1 MTSMGGW
8 SKARRA
14 ALTAF
19 AGALALVSFG
29 VWAGAARAVTFTQN
43 TVPFTGL
50 RGPLGVAV
58 DGGRDVFALSSA
70 PPVGVVELP
79 SGGSQR
85 TLPLTGLSS
94 PTGIAVDGAADVF
107 VADSQNRRVVEL
119 PSGGSQQT
127 LPLTGLTLPVGVAAD
142 TPGDVFIADA
152 GTRQIIELPSGGSQ
166 QTLPFSGL
174 TDPEAVT
181 VDGAG
186 DVFVVDTAAG
196 SVVALP
202 AGGSQQ
208 TIPSTGLSR
217 PEGIAVDNAGD
228 VFLADTGNNRVV
240 ELPAGGSQQT
250 LPFTGLNRP
259 AAVAVDLAGDV
270 LVADQG
276 NNRVVDLMPSLTSG
290 SFVLSPTS
298 GPAGSSTGLA
308 SVTPCTL
315 FTGGAFAATEAKL
328 FLYSSGGQLLSSA
341 TVPFGDLGSW
351 AGSLRIPAGAANGT
365 TFVVRARCTNA
376 EGVMAQA
383 YGPATF
389 TVTGPA
395 PGRLGGARPSGPRL
409 LGARSH
415 CTKSKRS
422 RKTCTYTFTYAVRT
436 ARNQPAVAT
445 VTLGAHRRVIAHGRV
460 HRHKLTLVF
469 GHLRRGRYK
478 LTLLALG
485 ADGRTATIGRTTIQI
500 S

>member
-1 MTSMGGW
+1 MTLTGGW
-8 SKARRA
+8 SKWWWQ

-19 AGALALVSFG
+19 AGGLALVSFG
-29 VWAGAARAVTFTQN
+29 VWAGVARAVTFTQK

-50 RGPLGVAV
+50 RQPAGVAV
-58 DGGRDVFALSSA
+58 DGGGDVFALSSA
-70 PPVGVVELP
+70 PAVGVVELP

-94 PTGIAVDGAADVF
+94 PTGVAVDGTANVF
-107 VADSQNRRVVEL
+107 VADSQNGRVVEL

-152 GTRQIIELPSGGSQ
+152 GARQIIELPSGGSQ

-174 TDPEAVT
+174 TDPEALT

-186 DVFVVDTAAG
+186 DVFVVDTTAG
-196 SVVALP
+196 SVVELP

-208 TIPSTGLSR
+208 TIPSKGLNR
-217 PEGIAVDNAGD
+217 PEGIAVDGAGD
-228 VFLADTGNNRVV
+228 MFVADTGNNRVV

-270 LVADQG
+270 FVADQG
-276 NNRVVDLMPSLTSG
+276 NNRVVELLPSLTSG

-328 FLYSSGGQLLSSA
+328 FLYSSAGQLLTST

-389 TVTGPA
+389 TVTGA
-395 PGRLGGARPSGPRL
+395 ARGLGGGRPSGPRL
-409 LGARSH
+409 LGARSR
-415 CTKSKRS
+415 CTKPKRS
-422 RKTCTYTFTYAVRT
+422 RKLCTYTFTYAVKT
-436 ARNQPAVAT
+436 ASSQPAIAT
-445 VTLGAHRRVIAHGRV
+445 VTLGAHHRRVIARGHVRR
-460 HRHKLTLVF
+460 HRLTLVF

-478 LTLLALG
+478 LTLLALD
-485 ADGRTATIGRTTIQI
+485 AHGRTATIGRTTIQI